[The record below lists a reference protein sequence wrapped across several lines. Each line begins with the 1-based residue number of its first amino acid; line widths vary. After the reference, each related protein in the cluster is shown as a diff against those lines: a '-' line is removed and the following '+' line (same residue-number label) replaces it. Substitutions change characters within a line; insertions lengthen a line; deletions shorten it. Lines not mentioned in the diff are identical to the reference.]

1 MVHNMVTHNLFDDMD
16 LNHKGTRPSITPPRV
31 TRGASADPL
40 ALVCYWKKL
49 NLVELLYGED
59 HPSIIWALCRF
70 LDSATFSE
78 TAGQL
83 EMSLGNPSMDL
94 EHFEPDEESIT
105 EANEIREYYHLKMS
119 TRAFMEERGL
129 SPFYVRLHDFFNL
142 HNGNILETDFGLVA
156 GLPDMYKEDLEYDW
170 LEENSTSFNQ
180 DPRLSPLHHSG
191 LMQFDN
197 LKYIMRTVKRSHNG
211 KTYLFWFWNEAKQL
225 HCISVAPR
233 NILMGFINR
242 AVKSGND
249 LTFIGRTKVKS
260 MFPNS
265 KCMVKFFAD
274 NDFEVL

>member
-1 MVHNMVTHNLFDDMD
+1 MIDMVHNMFDDMD
-16 LNHKGTRPSITPPRV
+16 VNHKGTRPPITPPRT
-31 TRGASADPL
+31 TRGKAVDPL

-59 HPSIIWALCRF
+59 HPNIIWSLCRF

-83 EMSLGNPSMDL
+83 EWNHGYPSMDL
-94 EHFEPDEESIT
+94 EHFEPDEESIA

-129 SPFYVRLHDFFNL
+129 SPFYTRLHYFFNL
-142 HNGNILETDFGLVA
+142 RNGNILETDFGLVA

-170 LEENSTSFNQ
+170 LEENSTSIKQCDYQQLGSF
-180 DPRLSPLHHSG
+180 HSD
-191 LMQFDN
+191 LVQFDN

-211 KTYLFWFWNEAKQL
+211 KTYLFWFWDEAKQL
-225 HCISVAPR
+225 HCIEVAPR

-242 AVKSGND
+242 AVKSGDD
-249 LTFIGRTKVKS
+249 LTFIGRTKVRS

-265 KCMVKFFAD
+265 KCMVKFFSD
-274 NDFEVL
+274 KDFEVL